1 MTLLLNLSVELP
13 GDVLTLQT
21 EGEDCV
27 TLIKFVFYYF
37 LGKFY
42 VLVSL

>member
-1 MTLLLNLSVELP
+1 MTLLLNLAVELHC
-13 GDVLTLQT
+13 DVLTLHT
-21 EGEDCV
+21 KGEDCV
-27 TLIKFVFYYF
+27 TSIKFVFYYF